1 MREFIPT
8 SLGVALIE
16 GFDRMHFDTSLGK
29 PFLRKEMELKMKAI
43 CEGRLTKQEVLREN
57 ITEYRQVYNQ
67 SRAELNIL
75 KAVGARPFNSVLVR
89 SDRINQA
96 CRQYVFQNGM

>member
-1 MREFIPT
+1 VREFIPT

-16 GFDRMHFDTSLGK
+16 GFDRMRFETSLGK

-43 CEGRLTKQEVLREN
+43 CEGRTTKQAVLHESLG
-57 ITEYRQVYNQ
+57 EYRQVYDQ

-75 KAVGARPFNSVLVR
+75 KAVSGCPVFFFVVFWSLFTGYSVFFFSLPL
-89 SDRINQA
+89 
-96 CRQYVFQNGM
+96 G